1 MSSKL
6 QFLESRPGIAS
17 DLLPLG
23 AVIAVVP
30 TVPGS
35 QNIAYTL
42 LGEQTGTVAA
52 VEGVTADPGEN
63 RKT

>member
-17 DLLPLG
+17 DLPPLG
-23 AVIAVVP
+23 AVVP

-42 LGEQTGTVAA
+42 LDGQTGTVAA
-52 VEGVTADPGEN
+52 VEGVIADPGES

>member
-17 DLLPLG
+17 DLPPLD
-23 AVIAVVP
+23 AVEP

-42 LGEQTGTVAA
+42 LGGQTGTVAA
-52 VEGVTADPGEN
+52 VEGVIADPGEN